1 MIHLMC
7 RIDVNSLQFLNV
19 NERSLI
25 LVLLALF
32 ISPFSPKNIWNT
44 TANSIIIIN
53 IYKKRYKV
61 NRI

>member
-7 RIDVNSLQFLNV
+7 GIDVNSLQFLNV

-25 LVLLALF
+25 LVLLALV
-32 ISPFSPKNIWNT
+32 ISTFLPKDIWIT